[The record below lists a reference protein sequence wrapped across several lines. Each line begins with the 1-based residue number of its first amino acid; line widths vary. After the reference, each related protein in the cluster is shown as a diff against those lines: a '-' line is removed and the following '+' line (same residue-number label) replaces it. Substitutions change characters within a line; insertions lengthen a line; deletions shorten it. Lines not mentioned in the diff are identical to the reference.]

1 MNVHFSNYLSLCFS
15 WYLCV
20 GRAKKG
26 VRRVAKGF
34 SVLSFRRNCVHIS
47 PLATSK
53 SKVTASRIFKYIFLR
68 IYLRWIF
75 RPNMLLC
82 MEVEKDY
89 GENL

>member
-1 MNVHFSNYLSLCFS
+1 LLDSLLQETVQISCLLSRVS

-34 SVLSFRRNCVHIS
+34 KLLSFRRNCDHIS

-53 SKVTASRIFKYIFLR
+53 SKKVKDGETERFQH
-68 IYLRWIF
+68 F
-75 RPNMLLC
+75 RL
-82 MEVEKDY
+82 Y
-89 GENL
+89 